1 MLKVRQ
7 YQELHEG
14 KAESVFYE
22 MIHFVSVANDLDP
35 LEVEEWDSFELI
47 DAYDSVKNLTKF
59 STKPVER
66 IEIKGVQLELIPF
79 HMLTLGQFIDLETM
93 VNDSF
98 FNNLHKIA
106 ATIYLRMEGG
116 GMVEVKPERYAEINI
131 DYRSGLIQELPAQM
145 VVGACNKYL
154 DFRQNF
160 FNSYDIFQDP
170 FEGVDI
176 NNMDDEE
183 RAIYEEEKRE
193 HEKRGGNQW
202 SDVLNVL
209 SHNDITKFP
218 QVLETNL
225 FMAFNQVTW
234 IKSNEK

>member
-1 MLKVRQ
+1 MLRLNQ
-7 YQELHEG
+7 YQELHEDRV
-14 KAESVFYE
+14 ESLFYE
-22 MIHFVSVANDLDP
+22 MIHFVSVVNDLDP
-35 LEVEEWDSFELI
+35 LEVEEWDSFKLI
-47 DAYDSVKNLTKF
+47 DEYDNVKNATKF
-59 STKPVER
+59 STKPVDH
-66 IEIKGVQLELIPF
+66 IEIEGVQLELIPF
-79 HMLTLGQFIDLETM
+79 HLLTLGQFIDLETM

-106 ATIYLRMEGG
+106 ATIYLQMEGG
-116 GMVEVKPERYAEINI
+116 GMVELKPERYAEINI
-131 DYRSGLIQELPAQM
+131 DYRSSLIEQLPACS

-170 FEGVDI
+170 FEGIDI
-176 NNMDDEE
+176 NTMDDEE
-183 RAIYEEEKRE
+183 RAIYEEEKRA

-202 SDVLNVL
+202 SDILNVL
-209 SHNDITKFP
+209 AQNDITKFP

-234 IKSNEK
+234 LKSNEK

>member
-7 YQELHEG
+7 YQELHED

-35 LEVEEWDSFELI
+35 LEVEDWDSFELI
-47 DAYDSVKNLTKF
+47 EAYDSVKNLTKF

-66 IEIKGVQLELIPF
+66 IEVESTPLELIPF
-79 HMLTLGQFIDLETM
+79 QMLTLGQFIDLETM

-98 FNNLHKIA
+98 FNNIHKIA

-116 GMVEVKPERYAEINI
+116 GMVELKPERYADINL
-131 DYRSGLIQELPAQM
+131 DYRGQLIQELPAQM

-176 NNMDDEE
+176 ENMDDEE
-183 RAIYEEEKRE
+183 RTIYEEEKRE

-202 SDVLNVL
+202 SDILNIL
-209 SHNDITKFP
+209 SQNDITKFP

-234 IKSNEK
+234 LKSNEK

>member
-7 YQELHEG
+7 YQELHED

-35 LEVEEWDSFELI
+35 LEVEDWDSFELI
-47 DAYDSVKNLTKF
+47 EAYDSVKNLTKF

-66 IEIKGVQLELIPF
+66 IEVEDTTLELIPF
-79 HMLTLGQFIDLETM
+79 QMLTLGQFIDLETM

-98 FNNLHKIA
+98 FNNIHKIA

-116 GMVEVKPERYAEINI
+116 GMVELKPERYADINL
-131 DYRSGLIQELPAQM
+131 DYRGQLIQELPAQM

-176 NNMDDEE
+176 ENMDDEE

-202 SDVLNVL
+202 SDILNIL
-209 SHNDITKFP
+209 SKNDITKFP

-234 IKSNEK
+234 LKSNEK

>member
-1 MLKVRQ
+1 MLRLNQ
-7 YQELHEG
+7 YQELHEDRV
-14 KAESVFYE
+14 ESLFYE
-22 MIHFVSVANDLDP
+22 MIHFVSVVNDLDP
-35 LEVEEWDSFELI
+35 LDVEEWDSFKLI
-47 DAYDSVKNLTKF
+47 DEYDNVKNATKF
-59 STKPVER
+59 STKPVDH
-66 IEIKGVQLELIPF
+66 IEIEGVQLQLIPF
-79 HMLTLGQFIDLETM
+79 HLLTLGQFIDLETM

-106 ATIYLRMEGG
+106 ASIYLQMEGG
-116 GMVEVKPERYAEINI
+116 GMVELKPERYADINI
-131 DYRSGLIQELPAQM
+131 DYRSELIQELPACN

-176 NNMDDEE
+176 NTMDDEE
-183 RAIYEEEKRE
+183 RAIYEEEKRA

-202 SDVLNVL
+202 SDILNVL
-209 SHNDITKFP
+209 AQNDITKFP

-234 IKSNEK
+234 LKSNEK

>member
-47 DAYDSVKNLTKF
+47 DAYDKVKNLTKF
-59 STKPVER
+59 SAKPVER
-66 IEIKGVQLELIPF
+66 IEIDGVQLELIPF
-79 HMLTLGQFIDLETM
+79 QMLTLGQFIDLETM
-93 VNDSF
+93 VNDDYF
-98 FNNLHKIA
+98 ANIHKIA

-116 GMVEVKPERYAEINI
+116 GMVETKPERYAEINI
-131 DYRSGLIQELPAQM
+131 EYRSRLIQELPAQM

-160 FNSYDIFQDP
+160 FNSYDIFQNP

-193 HEKRGGNQW
+193 HERRGGNQW

-218 QVLETNL
+218 QVLEINL

>member
-35 LEVEEWDSFELI
+35 LEVEDWDSFELI
-47 DAYDSVKNLTKF
+47 EAYDSVKNLTKF

-66 IEIKGVQLELIPF
+66 IDVESTTLELIPF
-79 HMLTLGQFIDLETM
+79 QILTLGQFIDLETM

-98 FNNLHKIA
+98 FNNIHKIA

-116 GMVEVKPERYAEINI
+116 GMVELKPERYADINL
-131 DYRSGLIQELPAQM
+131 DYRGQLIQELPAQM

-176 NNMDDEE
+176 ENMDDEE

-202 SDVLNVL
+202 SDILNIL
-209 SHNDITKFP
+209 SQNDITKFP

-234 IKSNEK
+234 LKSNEK